1 MTSRRAGG
9 GVLLVALLLVA
20 LNLRGPITALA
31 PVVQDLSTDLGLAP
45 AAVGL
50 LTGVPVLCFA
60 ALTPLAAVALARA
73 GTTRMLAATLVA
85 ILAGTLLRS
94 FGGVPGAFAGMLLI
108 GAAITVGNIGVP
120 TVVARDFP
128 TQVPRVMGLFSAVM
142 NAGAALT
149 TLGTAPL
156 ASLVGWRW
164 ALTAW
169 GVLTVVALAVWTRV
183 HASADGRPGGVADRA
198 PAAPAAEPAVHVLRR
213 PVTWLLCAAFVG
225 QASSYY
231 GVTTWLPTV
240 LHDDAGLGRA
250 AAGAAASLFQVLGV
264 LGSVLAPFALARR
277 VPPRVV
283 VLGVAACWL
292 SLPVGLLLAP
302 GGWAVW
308 ATLAGLAQGANFV
321 LLFTVAAAAA
331 GSPADVRR
339 MSATVQTVGYAVA
352 AVTPSVLGALHTA
365 TGGWT
370 GPLLAVLGLL
380 VLQVGTHTVAAGA
393 LPRRAA

>member
-9 GVLLVALLLVA
+9 GVLLAALLLVA

-31 PVVQDLSTDLGLAP
+31 PVVEDLGVDLGLTP

-50 LTGVPVLCFA
+50 LGGVPVLCFA
-60 ALTPLAAVALARA
+60 ALTPLAALALARA

-94 FGGVPGAFAGMLLI
+94 FGGVPGAFAGMLVI

-156 ASLVGWRW
+156 AALVGWRW

-169 GVLTVVALAVWTRV
+169 GVLTVVALVVWTRV
-183 HASADGRPGGVADRA
+183 HAGGGPSGGAPGRI
-198 PAAPAAEPAVHVLRR
+198 PATVEAEPAVHVLRR

-250 AAGAAASLFQVLGV
+250 GAGAAASLFQVLGV

-352 AVTPSVLGALHTA
+352 AVTPSALGALHTA

-380 VLQVGTHTVAAGA
+380 VLQVGTHAVAAGA
-393 LPRRAA
+393 LPRRTA

>member
-9 GVLLVALLLVA
+9 GVLLAALLLVA

-31 PVVQDLSTDLGLAP
+31 PVVEDLGVDLGLTP

-50 LTGVPVLCFA
+50 LGGVPVLCFA
-60 ALTPLAAVALARA
+60 ALTPLAALALARA

-94 FGGVPGAFAGMLLI
+94 FGGVPGAFAGMLVI

-156 ASLVGWRW
+156 AALVGWRW

-169 GVLTVVALAVWTRV
+169 GVLTVVALVVWTRV
-183 HASADGRPGGVADRA
+183 HAGGGPSGGAPGRI
-198 PAAPAAEPAVHVLRR
+198 PATVEAEPAVHVLRR

-250 AAGAAASLFQVLGV
+250 GAGAAASLFQVLGV

-380 VLQVGTHTVAAGA
+380 VLQVGTHAVAAGA
-393 LPRRAA
+393 LPRRTA

>member
-1 MTSRRAGG
+1 MTARHARG
-9 GVLLVALLLVA
+9 GVLLAALLLVA

-31 PVVQDLSTDLGLAP
+31 PVVEDVGADLALTP

-60 ALTPLAAVALARA
+60 ALTPVAAVALARA

-94 FGGVPGAFAGMLLI
+94 FGGVPGAFAGMLVI
-108 GAAITVGNIGVP
+108 GAAVTVGNVGVP

-128 TQVPRVMGLFSAVM
+128 TQVPRAMGLFSAVM

-156 ASLVGWRW
+156 ASLMGWRW
-164 ALTAW
+164 ALASW
-169 GVLTVVALAVWTRV
+169 GALAVVALAVWARV
-183 HASADGRPGGVADRA
+183 HAGVDGP
-198 PAAPAAEPAVHVLRR
+198 PAAPTSVPGTVATGPAVHVLRR

-231 GVTTWLPTV
+231 GATTWLPSV

-264 LGSVLAPFALARR
+264 LGSVLAPFVLARR

-283 VLGVAACWL
+283 VVGVAACWL

-339 MSATVQTVGYAVA
+339 MSATVQTVGYSVA

-365 TGGWT
+365 SGGWT

-393 LPRRAA
+393 LPRRTA